1 MEGGVSVTDTN
12 YLAGATIT
20 SGNVTRVES
29 APGETINNGNA
40 GSGVT
45 GTESFRARLIK
56 TRNDRRIWREL
67 LAAGRREA
75 AADLA
80 KAKDAVGGAA
90 DFCALLVELGKY
102 DVPEEE
108 EAWAKA
114 RLARKTAE
122 VCGQCYRPLGP
133 AETVYVD
140 SDVYVGIARLVG
152 RPRYERTSKCEEC
165 APAYM
170 REPDAWRPRFRKSP
184 CNWCERSV
192 VYKASS
198 RDYYDRHV
206 FCCARC
212 QWTRYNGA
220 RNERNAR
227 AREKVC
233 EVCERPFT
241 AARRDAKTCSPACKQ
256 KAYRRRKGA
265 ES

>member
-1 MEGGVSVTDTN
+1 MSVTDTN
-12 YLAGATIT
+12 YRGAAIIK
-20 SGNVTRVES
+20 SGD
-29 APGETINNGNA
+29 A

-56 TRNDRRIWREL
+56 TRNDGRIWREL
-67 LAAGRREA
+67 FAAGRREA
-75 AADLA
+75 AADVA
-80 KAKDAVGGAA
+80 KAKDAVGGGT
-90 DFCALLVELGKY
+90 DFFALLVELGKY

-108 EAWAKA
+108 EEEAEAKA

-198 RDYYDRHV
+198 RDYYGRHV
-206 FCCARC
+206 FCCERC
-212 QWTRYNGA
+212 QWSHYNGA
-220 RNERNAR
+220 RNQRNAR

-233 EVCERPFT
+233 EVCGEPFT
-241 AARRDAKTCSPACKQ
+241 ASRRDARTCSPACKQ
-256 KAYRRRKGA
+256 RAYRLRKA
-265 ES
+265 EK